1 MMFSTKSEYG
11 VRVMI
16 ALGRR
21 RGQGPVSLAEI
32 ADSENLPLG
41 YLEHLVAGLRKAELV
56 TSTRGAHGGYEL
68 GRDPK
73 KISMAEVVNA
83 LEGTVTPMQCFTEPA
98 TGRVLCNHDLE
109 GYDHCAT
116 RLLWT
121 RVQGGVMEALARDHA
136 RGARALRRARRC
148 SQAQGREEDRCRQP
162 TDGNVRR
169 NRSLRPQARRSKWP
183 S

>member
-1 MMFSTKSEYG
+1 MMFSTKAEYG

-21 RGQGPVSLAEI
+21 RGEGPVSLAEI
-32 ADSENLPLG
+32 AESENLPLG
-41 YLEHLVAGLRKAELV
+41 YLEHLVSGLRKAELV

-68 GRDPK
+68 GRAPGE
-73 KISMAEVVNA
+73 ITMAEVVNA

-98 TGRVLCNHDLE
+98 TGRVLCNHELD

-121 RVQGGVMEALARDHA
+121 RVQGGVMRALAETTLEELVQFAEHGAPPKRKPAA
-136 RGARALRRARRC
+136 RPSGTSRRQSA
-148 SQAQGREEDRCRQP
+148 STAV
-162 TDGNVRR
+162 NV
-169 NRSLRPQARRSKWP
+169 
-183 S
+183 

>member
-1 MMFSTKSEYG
+1 MFSTKAEYG

-21 RGQGPVSLAEI
+21 RGEGPVSLAEI

-56 TSTRGAHGGYEL
+56 MSTRGAHGGYEL
-68 GRDPK
+68 GRAPS
-73 KISMAEVVNA
+73 KITMAEVVNA

-98 TGRVLCNHDLE
+98 TGRVLCNHELD

-121 RVQGGVMEALARDHA
+121 RVQGGVMRALAETTLEELVQFAEHGAVPKRKSA
-136 RGARALRRARRC
+136 TRTTTNPRG
-148 SQAQGREEDRCRQP
+148 
-162 TDGNVRR
+162 
-169 NRSLRPQARRSKWP
+169 RSSTSAAVNA
-183 S
+183 

>member
-1 MMFSTKSEYG
+1 MMFSTKAEYG

-21 RGQGPVSLAEI
+21 RDQGPVSLADI
-32 ADSENLPLG
+32 AESESLPLG

-56 TSTRGAHGGYEL
+56 SSTRGAHGGYEL
-68 GRDPK
+68 GRPAG
-73 KISMAEVVNA
+73 KITMAEVVNA

-98 TGRVLCNHDLE
+98 TGRVLCNHELD

-121 RVQGGVMEALARDHA
+121 RVQGGVM
-136 RGARALRRARRC
+136 RALEQTTLEELVQFAEHGMAPKRKPVSRSGASRR
-148 SQAQGREEDRCRQP
+148 
-162 TDGNVRR
+162 
-169 NRSLRPQARRSKWP
+169 RPGTSTAVGV
-183 S
+183 

>member
-21 RGQGPVSLAEI
+21 HGQGPVSLAEI
-32 ADSENLPLG
+32 AASEALPLG
-41 YLEHLVAGLRKAELV
+41 YLEHLVAGLRKTELV
-56 TSTRGAHGGYEL
+56 SSTRGARGGYEL
-68 GRDPK
+68 GRPASE
-73 KISMAEVVNA
+73 ITMAEVVNA

-98 TGRVLCNHDLE
+98 TGRVLCNHELD

-121 RVQGGVMEALARDHA
+121 RVQGGVMRALAETTLEELVQFAEH
-136 RGARALRRARRC
+136 GAAPKPKLRRRTSASRR
-148 SQAQGREEDRCRQP
+148 
-162 TDGNVRR
+162 
-169 NRSLRPQARRSKWP
+169 RPDTSTAVGV
-183 S
+183 

>member
-1 MMFSTKSEYG
+1 MMFSTKAEYG

-32 ADSENLPLG
+32 AESENLPLG

-56 TSTRGAHGGYEL
+56 TSTRGAHGGYEIA
-68 GRDPK
+68 RTPN
-73 KISMAEVVNA
+73 KITMAEVVNA

-98 TGRVLCNHDLE
+98 TGRVLCNHELD

-121 RVQGGVMEALARDHA
+121 RVQGGVMRALAETTLEELVQFAEQGTVPKRKSSA
-136 RGARALRRARRC
+136 RTTTNRRRR
-148 SQAQGREEDRCRQP
+148 
-162 TDGNVRR
+162 
-169 NRSLRPQARRSKWP
+169 P
-183 S
+183 SASSTTVNA

>member
-1 MMFSTKSEYG
+1 MMFSTKAEYG

-41 YLEHLVAGLRKAELV
+41 YLEHLVAGLRKAGLV
-56 TSTRGAHGGYEL
+56 SSTRGAHGGYEL
-68 GRDPK
+68 GRPPG
-73 KISMAEVVNA
+73 KITMAEVVNA

-98 TGRVLCNHDLE
+98 TGRVLCNHEID

-121 RVQGGVMEALARDHA
+121 RVQGGVMRALEQTTLQELVQFAEHGATSKRKAAR
-136 RGARALRRARRC
+136 RTGAR
-148 SQAQGREEDRCRQP
+148 
-162 TDGNVRR
+162 
-169 NRSLRPQARRSKWP
+169 RRSDA
-183 S
+183 STVVGA